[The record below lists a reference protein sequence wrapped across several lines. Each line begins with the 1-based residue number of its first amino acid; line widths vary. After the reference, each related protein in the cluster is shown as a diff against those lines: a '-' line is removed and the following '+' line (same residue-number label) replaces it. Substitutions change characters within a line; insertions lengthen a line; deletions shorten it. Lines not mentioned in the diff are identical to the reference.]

1 MQMVTSREL
10 STVRPGRSWHT
21 IAMSVS
27 SVRWALVAVVLG
39 AAGAILDVCGGPGWV
54 TALAYLGCYLSG
66 GWQPTLD
73 GLRALRART
82 LDVDLLMIVAALGAA
97 AIGQVFDGALLI
109 VIFATSGALEDL
121 ATRRTEESIRGL
133 LDLAPDQATLVADDG
148 TLETVAASV
157 LVLGDVVAIRPGERL
172 PADGIVI
179 EGASDVD
186 QASITGEPLPAP
198 KSLGDKV
205 FAGTLNGT
213 GALRIRVDTAAGD
226 TVVARIVAMVDEAS
240 STKASTQLFIE
251 KVERVYS
258 VVVVCATLAVFA
270 VPLAFG
276 EDLRTSL
283 LRAMTFMIVA
293 SPCAVVLA
301 TMPPLLAAMA
311 TASRHGVLVKSAV
324 ALEKS
329 ARISCVALD
338 KTGTLTTGAPAVT
351 AVIEL
356 DNPRRRRRDEI
367 LAIAAAAEQHSEH
380 PVGRAI
386 VAAAADA
393 GWTPQPVSRFA
404 AIPGHGVRTR
414 VGDHDVEIVNA
425 SAPTA
430 DAGIRARAAT
440 TTATTVVVKVDD
452 AAVGLIEL
460 RDQPR
465 GEARASVMSLR
476 ALTGMSPIL
485 LTGDNSSA
493 AHDLAHRVGIEDVRA
508 GLLPEDKV
516 VAVVDLRTSG
526 HRVAVVGDG
535 VNDAPALATA
545 DVGIAMG
552 GIGSEVTLDTADIVI
567 VGDDLTAVP
576 AILRLAARARRIVVA
591 NLVIAATVIAVL
603 VTWDIVG
610 TLPLP
615 LGVAGH
621 EGSTILV
628 VLNGLRLLSRRA
640 WPADTGG
647 GVSVTSPRTP
657 G

>member
-1 MQMVTSREL
+1 M
-10 STVRPGRSWHT
+10 STVRPGRSWHA
-21 IAMSVS
+21 IALSVP
-27 SVRWALVAVVLG
+27 SVRWALIAVVLG
-39 AAGAILDVCGGPGWV
+39 AAGTLLDVCGGPGW
-54 TALAYLGCYLSG
+54 TAALAYLGCYLSG

-82 LDVDLLMIVAALGAA
+82 LDVDLLMIVAAIGAA

-148 TLETVAASV
+148 MVETVAASA
-157 LVLGDVVAIRPGERL
+157 LVPGDVVAIRPGERL

-179 EGASDVD
+179 DGASDVD

-198 KSLGDKV
+198 KALGDRV

-213 GALRIRVDTAAGD
+213 GALRVRVDTAAD
-226 TVVARIVAMVDEAS
+226 ETVVARIVAMVDEAS
-240 STKASTQLFIE
+240 ATKASTQLFIE

-258 VVVVCATLAVFA
+258 VVVVCATLVVFA
-270 VPLAFG
+270 VPMALG

-301 TMPPLLAAMA
+301 TMPPLLAAIA

-329 ARISCVALD
+329 SRITRVALD
-338 KTGTLTTGAPAVT
+338 KTGTLTTGAPTVT

-356 DNPRRRRRDEI
+356 DNPNRWHRNEI
-367 LAIAAAAEQHSEH
+367 LGIAAAAEQHSEH

-386 VAAAADA
+386 LATAIDA

-404 AIPGHGVRTR
+404 AIPGHGVRAR
-414 VGDHDVEIVNA
+414 VADHDVEVVNA
-425 SAPTA
+425 TAPA
-430 DAGIRARAAT
+430 IDAGIRARAAT
-440 TTATTVVVKVDD
+440 TTATTVVVHVDD
-452 AAVGLIEL
+452 AAVGVIEL

-465 GEARASVMSLR
+465 AEARAAVASLR
-476 ALTGMSPIL
+476 AATGTSPIL
-485 LTGDNSSA
+485 LTGDNDA
-493 AHDLAHRVGIEDVRA
+493 AACDLAQWVGIGDVRA

-516 VAVVDLRTSG
+516 AAVAELRVGG

-567 VGDDLTAVP
+567 IGDDLTAVP
-576 AILRLAARARRIVVA
+576 AILRLAGRARRIVVA

-603 VTWDIVG
+603 VTWDIVA

-628 VLNGLRLLSRRA
+628 ALNGLRLLSRRA

-647 GVSVTSPRTP
+647 GSA
-657 G
+657 